1 MPPAD
6 GPGTEVLAQAIDS
19 LREQLVIANGRAER
33 AERRAD
39 QERSLLEEARM
50 LLADAVAAERIAA
63 ADAAALRS
71 QLDQRREWRFLRRLR
86 WAMRGDRR

>member
-1 MPPAD
+1 
-6 GPGTEVLAQAIDS
+6 
-19 LREQLVIANGRAER
+19 
-33 AERRAD
+33 
-39 QERSLLEEARM
+39 M